1 MSFYEEL
8 KERGLIKD
16 VAGDEEVIKD
26 LLDNHS
32 ISFYW
37 GTDRTSVSLQFGHY
51 SSLVTAKKLF

>member
-37 GTDRTSVSLQFGHY
+37 GTYWT
-51 SSLVTAKKLF
+51 LFFFSNC